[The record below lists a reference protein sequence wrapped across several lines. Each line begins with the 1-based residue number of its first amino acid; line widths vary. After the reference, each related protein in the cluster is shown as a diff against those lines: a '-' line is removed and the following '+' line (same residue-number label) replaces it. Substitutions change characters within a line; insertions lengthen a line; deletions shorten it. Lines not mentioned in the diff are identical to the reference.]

1 MRRAKERVEHSRPY
15 FETLYKTLTEMI
27 KKAAI
32 QQFREG
38 DKKVSV
44 IGSSYLWEV
53 SKSTTT
59 KIDKN
64 AMKADG
70 VLEKYSTTEESYRLL
85 PKSIKEA

>member
-1 MRRAKERVEHSRPY
+1 M
-15 FETLYKTLTEMI
+15 
-27 KKAAI
+27 
-32 QQFREG
+32 
-38 DKKVSV
+38 SV

>member
-1 MRRAKERVEHSRPY
+1 
-15 FETLYKTLTEMI
+15 MI

-53 SKSTTT
+53 SKSTTTT

>member
-1 MRRAKERVEHSRPY
+1 MMEWVDNKIQIVPPKRP
-15 FETLYKTLTEMI
+15 KKLT
-27 KKAAI
+27 AI